1 MNDIN
6 FTLENQLLELQN
18 AINTTNDL
26 LKHNQQPITIPD
38 NISSEESLLLM
49 GLKKINSDAINA
61 SKNKTQL
68 ILSRQQ
74 ILKIN
79 EYLVNFNAVEKITLV
94 NHDSSKVSK
103 SVVIRMELNS
113 PDTITVDL
121 TDYSDT

>member
-1 MNDIN
+1 MHDIN

-18 AINTTNDL
+18 AINKTNDL

-38 NISSEESLLLM
+38 NISIEENILLM

-94 NHDSSKVSK
+94 GHDPSKVGT

-113 PDTITVDL
+113 HDNITVDL

>member
-1 MNDIN
+1 MQDIN

-26 LKHNQQPITIPD
+26 LKQNQQPITIPD
-38 NISSEESLLLM
+38 NISSEESFLLM
-49 GLKKINSDAINA
+49 GLKKINNDAINA
-61 SKNKTQL
+61 IKNKTQL
-68 ILSRQQ
+68 VLSRQQ

-94 NHDSSKVSK
+94 DHDSSKVGK
-103 SVVIRMELNS
+103 SVVIHMELNS

>member
-18 AINTTNDL
+18 AINKTNDL